1 MKTIKKMSDNP
12 FGYHESLMRHEP
24 RVHNPEHFHF
34 RQPNFSSAISDNEQV
49 VEQLDENAN

>member
-1 MKTIKKMSDNP
+1 MSDNP

-49 VEQLDENAN
+49 VEQLDEIAN